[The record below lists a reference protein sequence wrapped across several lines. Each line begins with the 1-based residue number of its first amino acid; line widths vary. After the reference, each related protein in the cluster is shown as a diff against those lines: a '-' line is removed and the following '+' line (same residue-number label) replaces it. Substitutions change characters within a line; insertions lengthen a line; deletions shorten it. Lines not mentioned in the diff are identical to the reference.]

1 MRLPVFAIVFAVI
14 GMTAA
19 AAQAQVMK
27 ESDCQL
33 QYLRN
38 VHSKQAV
45 DLINGACNFL
55 STWSA
60 SMELSR
66 NERLYNECL
75 LNNLPGAAN
84 DHAAALLAQ
93 ACRKQNSFS
102 LQ

>member
-1 MRLPVFAIVFAVI
+1 MTLALGFLGAIP
-14 GMTAA
+14 TT
-19 AAQAQVMK
+19 AQAQVMK

-38 VHSKQAV
+38 VHSNQAV
-45 DLINGACNFL
+45 NLINGACNFL

-75 LNNLPGAAN
+75 LKNLPGVAN
-84 DHAAALLAQ
+84 DHAAALVSQ